1 MKNNRKFMKTL
12 KVQIALYFLVTSIIL
27 IALVGMISYYSTSSI
42 ILDNQLTH
50 TRASVEQSGQY
61 IEVYLQKLKAQA
73 DVIVKDRN
81 TIQFLTK
88 EDLSSKEQVKQL
100 ISNTLSTDS
109 ALASIVIV
117 GKNGSVLSNEEGLDM
132 SLSSDMMKETWYV
145 NAINSEMPVLTSARQ
160 QSFTMDK
167 ESWVISI
174 SQEIRDANNE
184 NIGVLLIDIRYQ
196 VIEDY
201 LVNMNL
207 GSKGYAFIVNDEMN
221 VVYHPDTS
229 YFQDAQKRDML
240 EEIYEKM
247 PGYDAEMGM
256 LTHQYPIKES
266 NWSLIGLSS
275 LDELAV
281 VRRQLVEILVLA
293 GLLIGLIVIGA
304 GWFMAERIS
313 KPIKKLEEAMG
324 NVEEA
329 MEPII
334 IDDKACNEVVGLSD
348 QYNKMLETIK
358 ELMASIK
365 ENEEYLRNYEINAL
379 HSQINPHFL
388 YNTLDTI
395 VWMAEFNDS
404 EKVIAVTKSLAQFFR
419 LSLSKGQ
426 EMIALSDEL
435 EHVRQYLF
443 IQKQRYDDQL
453 HYEINELSEVSHV
466 DVPKIILQ
474 PIVENALYHGI
485 REKDGPGNIRVDVR
499 IDRDNSMLEL
509 IVEDDG
515 VGFDQNQPKK
525 DKVKLGGV
533 GIENV
538 DQRIKLYYGKTYGLK
553 ISSQLNVGTKVVL
566 QLPLKE

>member
-229 YFQDAQKRDML
+229 YFQDVQKRDVL

-329 MEPII
+329 MEPIV

-453 HYEINELSEVSHV
+453 HYDINELSEVSHV

-485 REKDGPGNIRVDVR
+485 REKDGSGNIRVDVR

-538 DQRIKLYYGKTYGLK
+538 DQRIKLYYGKDYGLK
-553 ISSQLNVGTKVVL
+553 ISSQINVGTKVVL

>member
-1 MKNNRKFMKTL
+1 MTANRKIMKTL
-12 KVQIALYFLVTSIIL
+12 KVQIALYFLITSIIL
-27 IALVGMISYYSTSSI
+27 IALIGMISYYSTSSI

-73 DVIVKDRN
+73 DVIVKDKT
-81 TIQFLTK
+81 TIQFLTT
-88 EDLSSKEQVKQL
+88 EDQSSKEQVKQL
-100 ISNTLSTDS
+100 ISNTLSTDP
-109 ALASIVIV
+109 ALVSIVIV

-132 SLSSDMMKETWYV
+132 SLSSDMMKEEWYV

-160 QSFTMDK
+160 QTFTMDK

-174 SQEIRDANNE
+174 SQEIRNEEKE

-229 YFQDAQKRDML
+229 YFQDPAKRDML
-240 EEIYEKM
+240 EEIYGKM
-247 PGYDAEMGM
+247 PGYDKEMGM
-256 LTHQYPIKES
+256 LTHQYPIKQS
-266 NWSLIGLSS
+266 NWTLIGLSS
-275 LDELAV
+275 LDELSI
-281 VRRQLVEILVLA
+281 VRRQLIEILVLA
-293 GLLIGLIVIGA
+293 GILIGLIVTGA
-304 GWFMAERIS
+304 GWIMAERIS
-313 KPIKKLEEAMG
+313 KPIKTLEEAMR
-324 NVEEA
+324 NFEEA
-329 MEPII
+329 MNPIV
-334 IDDKACNEVVGLSD
+334 IDSKACNEVVGLSE
-348 QYNKMLETIK
+348 QYNKMVETIK
-358 ELMASIK
+358 ELMGSIK

-419 LSLSKGQ
+419 VSLSKGQ
-426 EMIALSDEL
+426 EMIPLSDEL

-453 HYEINELSEVSHV
+453 NYEIDEVPEIGHM

-485 REKDGPGNIRVDVR
+485 REKDGPGHIKIGVN

-515 VGFDQNQPKK
+515 VGFDQQMPRKEK
-525 DKVKLGGV
+525 MKLGGV
-533 GIENV
+533 GIGNV
-538 DQRIKLYYGKTYGLK
+538 DQRIKLYYGDSYGLK
-553 ISSQLNVGTKVVL
+553 ISSTVNVGTTVIL